1 MLLFS
6 VLYVD
11 SLVLDE
17 FVPLVVSGN
26 RKGGEE
32 GCVQDIFSGF
42 MTPVQ
47 MQSM

>member
-1 MLLFS
+1 MLIYSVLKKPKKILFSVFLPRIYKMLLFS

-26 RKGGEE
+26 
-32 GCVQDIFSGF
+32 
-42 MTPVQ
+42 P
-47 MQSM
+47 